1 MIDKIEAKVGP
12 LKAERT
18 RFDREMDESLSILA
32 TGRMG
37 AAKAARETREKAE
50 LDKETS
56 APKVMKGV
64 AESCGPETRRGKG
77 QEVGRRGQGRGLE
90 TEVQMKQ
97 AGRREA
103 RAPGGRLSKEERWL
117 QQRRRSRHGSGPA
130 RTSCPW
136 RTGFSSR
143 SCRPGR
149 RRPSSRRS
157 PTRGSCRLSGLTSDN
172 YPLFLKMLE
181 IENHWVLDALI
192 GDEDPFLFLSTI
204 QPNRYVISKCFT
216 LLTRW
221 HPGGIY
227 PKTLSIALGVLQNAF
242 SSPKDGYKIYPLT
255 IADVDN
261 LGKHL
266 EKEKGQNFPLNR
278 CILDILDRIGSLQ
291 GLGWDESMEE
301 VSRQAM
307 RIRSF
312 FFDSVEEARGL
323 HSPGPHG
330 PRRLPQGRGRRRG
343 PSSPR
348 TSTWPSATTS
358 GDERERSNHGRSH
371 SQR

>member
-1 MIDKIEAKVGP
+1 
-12 LKAERT
+12 
-18 RFDREMDESLSILA
+18 
-32 TGRMG
+32 
-37 AAKAARETREKAE
+37 
-50 LDKETS
+50 
-56 APKVMKGV
+56 
-64 AESCGPETRRGKG
+64 
-77 QEVGRRGQGRGLE
+77 
-90 TEVQMKQ
+90 
-97 AGRREA
+97 
-103 RAPGGRLSKEERWL
+103 
-117 QQRRRSRHGSGPA
+117 
-130 RTSCPW
+130 
-136 RTGFSSR
+136 
-143 SCRPGR
+143 
-149 RRPSSRRS
+149 
-157 PTRGSCRLSGLTSDN
+157 
-172 YPLFLKMLE
+172 MLE

-301 VSRQAM
+301 VSRQAI

-312 FFDSVEEARGL
+312 FFDTSKKLEDCIPQVLMVRGDYL
-323 HSPGPHG
+323 KDEIN
-330 PRRLPQGRGRRRG
+330 
-343 PSSPR
+343 PR
-348 TSTWPSATTS
+348 TLFAE
-358 GDERERSNHGRSH
+358 DIDMALRHD
-371 SQR
+371 

>member
-1 MIDKIEAKVGP
+1 MATT
-12 LKAERT
+12 KAEEQARLWTRENIMTVENRILQQVMSSRTPEAVESAIAYT
-18 RFDREMDESLSILA
+18 RFL
-32 TGRMG
+32 
-37 AAKAARETREKAE
+37 
-50 LDKETS
+50 
-56 APKVMKGV
+56 
-64 AESCGPETRRGKG
+64 
-77 QEVGRRGQGRGLE
+77 
-90 TEVQMKQ
+90 
-97 AGRREA
+97 
-103 RAPGGRLSKEERWL
+103 
-117 QQRRRSRHGSGPA
+117 
-130 RTSCPW
+130 
-136 RTGFSSR
+136 
-143 SCRPGR
+143 
-149 RRPSSRRS
+149 
-157 PTRGSCRLSGLTSDN
+157 RLSGLTSDN

-204 QPNRYVISKCFT
+204 QPNRYVISRCFT

-221 HPGGIY
+221 HPSGIY

-301 VSRQAM
+301 VARQAI

-312 FFDSVEEARGL
+312 FFDTAKKLEDCIPQVLMVRGDYL
-323 HSPGPHG
+323 KDEVA
-330 PRRLPQGRGRRRG
+330 
-343 PSSPR
+343 PR
-348 TSTWPSATTS
+348 TLFAEDIDQTLRH
-358 GDERERSNHGRSH
+358 D
-371 SQR
+371 